1 MTAQADIHALGERTA
16 RLEERMDAKDD
27 ALADVRRQLESLSR
41 RVWGILVLIL
51 ATLLAVVS
59 KGWGNAG

>member
-1 MTAQADIHALGERTA
+1 MTAQADIHALAERTA
-16 RLEERMDAKDD
+16 RLEERMDAKDE
-27 ALADVRRQLESLSR
+27 AFADVRQQLESLSR